1 MAGMTLFT
9 RPKAVVGMIHVGAL
23 PGTPRYGGSLDKI
36 VAQAFE
42 EARLYTQAG
51 LDGLLIENM
60 HDVPYLCGHVGPEI
74 VAPMTAVGLAVRQAS
89 SLPLG
94 VQILAAANREALAVA
109 QACGAA
115 FVRVEN
121 FAYAHVADEG
131 LMPTAEAGPLL
142 RYRRQIGAEHI
153 RVIADVKKKHSSHAI
168 TADVPL
174 AEAARTA
181 EFFGA
186 DGVVVTGVATGEP
199 AAVEDVKTVKQAVGV
214 SVFIGSG
221 LTAENLA
228 QYWPHADV
236 FIVGSYFK
244 VDGLWSN
251 AVDPARVQRLV
262 EVARR
267 LHAAA
272 PGARAT
278 S

>member
-1 MAGMTLFT
+1 
-9 RPKAVVGMIHVGAL
+9 
-23 PGTPRYGGSLDKI
+23 
-36 VAQAFE
+36 
-42 EARLYTQAG
+42 
-51 LDGLLIENM
+51 
-60 HDVPYLCGHVGPEI
+60 
-74 VAPMTAVGLAVRQAS
+74 MTAVGLAVRQAS
-89 SLPLG
+89 TLPLG

-142 RYRRQIGAEHI
+142 RYRRQIAAEHVRI
-153 RVIADVKKKHSSHAI
+153 IADVKKKHSSHAI

-174 AEAARTA
+174 AEAAKTA

-199 AAVEDVKTVKQAVGV
+199 AAVEDVKTVKQAVRV
-214 SVFIGSG
+214 PVFIGSG
-221 LTAENLA
+221 LTAENLV

-251 AVDPARVQRLV
+251 VIDSARVGRFMAAV
-262 EVARR
+262 GAARGR
-267 LHAAA
+267 
-272 PGARAT
+272 
-278 S
+278 